1 MTRPRRQ
8 LLGSSLVRTTVKV
21 LAVGLAAG
29 LVYSL
34 LPEPPVSEQT
44 LADAQTELADRN
56 KVEALRLVNR
66 YLEVNPGSLDGIKV
80 QGRAHLVNGNLD
92 KAYECFTRVLDSE
105 PDSLEAHQLCVRAAT
120 RLAKLPDVETHLREI
135 LRLDPDNDR
144 AHEQLFDILRLE
156 GRIEEVGPHFMAALK
171 NERVRVAELLAM
183 AAPEFHNINGQDYR
197 LIDACKAA
205 DPDDALPLLGIAR
218 QNLLAGNVA
227 EAIPILKNVSEKY
240 PYVLIANGWLG
251 QALLLKGDVAALE
264 EWNSQLPETWDQNS
278 TIWLVHGE
286 IAAKTG
292 NPKQA
297 ARCYWE
303 GLKRNAMDRI
313 CAFRLGNLLAKDQ
326 QYQSEAVQV
335 LKYASDL
342 ASLIDAA
349 NEAGPDSPE
358 KLRVVVQEL
367 ERLGRVW
374 EAAGWAS
381 LSRQLPEAKWAT
393 VEWKRLS
400 TDVLPGSPFI
410 RPEANVANTIDLSDW
425 PLPDDQSISK
435 LNHSAAAETEFD
447 LRFVNQAAAKGID
460 FKFEK
465 GLTQFAKM
473 FHFSGGGASVL
484 DLDLDGWPDVYLT
497 QGAPWPVTHAI
508 DSPRDQIFRN
518 VGGDRFE
525 NISGES
531 ILGDTGYSQGAAI
544 GDFDNDGFPDIF
556 VGNVGANT
564 LYHNNGD
571 GTFTQVALDPQ
582 LASDQ
587 WTISAMIADLSGD
600 GCPDIYAANY
610 LGGDDLHSRVCRNGG
625 RSIQCG
631 PDAFPAAPDR
641 FLMGN
646 GDGSFDDATESS
658 GLVGDEGKAMGI
670 VAFRTLESDALSVLV
685 SNDMT
690 PNHLYSGNAG
700 LFREQGLVSGIA
712 LGADGRRQ
720 SCMGIAAGDVDNDGR
735 VDFFVTN
742 YLKEANNLYMQ
753 LAPGVFDDTIESS
766 GMREAGYPHM
776 GWGAQFLDANLDGN
790 LDLIVANGHLENRGR
805 SRSTMP
811 TQVFQN
817 QGEGQFVLGDAES
830 DAGYFSKKYF
840 GRAIARFDWNRDG
853 LPDAVITHRNAPV
866 GLLTN
871 TTDNR
876 GDSVRIKLIGVQSS
890 RDAVGAVAVLE
901 TNSRKIVRQII
912 AGDGF
917 QASNQKQIVFGL
929 GLDEVIK
936 SLHIAWPSG
945 QSTTLE
951 TIDRNVDHVLVEGTS
966 RAWESVR

>member
-8 LLGSSLVRTTVKV
+8 LLGSSLVRTTVRV
-21 LAVGLAAG
+21 LAVGLAAV
-29 LVYSL
+29 LIYSL
-34 LPEPPVSEQT
+34 LPEAPVSEQT
-44 LADAQTELADRN
+44 LVDAKAELADRN

-66 YLEVNPGSLDGIKV
+66 YLEVNPDSVDGIKV
-80 QGRAHLVNGNLD
+80 QGKAHLANRNID
-92 KAYECFTRVLDSE
+92 EAYDCFARVLESE
-105 PDSLEAHQLCVRAAT
+105 PDSLEAHQLCVQAAT
-120 RLAKLPDVETHLREI
+120 RLAKLSDVEMHLYEI
-135 LRLDPDNDR
+135 LRLDPDNDQ

-171 NERVRVAELLAM
+171 NERVRVADLLAI

-205 DPDDALPLLGIAR
+205 APDDALPLLGIAR
-218 QNLLAGNVA
+218 QNLVSGNVA
-227 EAIPILKNVSEKY
+227 EALPVLKSVCKKY
-240 PYVLIANGWLG
+240 PSVLIANGWLG
-251 QALLLKGDVAALE
+251 QALLLKGDVVALQ
-264 EWNSQLPETWDQNS
+264 EWDQQLPETWGLNS
-278 TIWLVHGE
+278 TIWLVQGE
-286 IAAKTG
+286 IAAKVG
-292 NPKQA
+292 KPKQA

-313 CAFRLGNLLAKDQ
+313 CAFRLGNLLAKDE
-326 QYQSEAVQV
+326 QYKSEAGRV

-342 ASLIDAA
+342 ASLIDTA
-349 NEAGPDSPE
+349 NEAGPESPQ
-358 KLRVVVQEL
+358 KLRVVVHEL

-381 LSRQLPEAKWAT
+381 LSRQLPEATWAPQ
-393 VEWKRLS
+393 EWKRLS
-400 TDVLPGSPFI
+400 TEVLPGAPFI
-410 RPEANVANTIDLSDW
+410 CPEANIAHSIDLSDW
-425 PLPDDQSISK
+425 PLPDDESISD
-435 LNHSAAAETEFD
+435 LTQSAASGVEFS
-447 LRFVNQAAAKGID
+447 LQFVNQAADKGID
-460 FKFEK
+460 FRFEK
-465 GLTQFAKM
+465 GLTEQPKV

-484 DLDLDGWPDVYLT
+484 DVDLDGWPDLYFT
-497 QGAPWPVTHAI
+497 QGTTWPVTHAA

-518 VGGDRFE
+518 VGGDRFQ
-525 NISGES
+525 NISDKS

-544 GDFDNDGFPDIF
+544 GDLDNDGFPDIF
-556 VGNVGANT
+556 VGNIGANT

-571 GTFTQVALDPQ
+571 GTFTQMELDPQ

-610 LGGDDLHSRVCRNGG
+610 LMGDDLHDRICLNGA
-625 RSIQCG
+625 RPIQCG
-631 PDAFPAAPDR
+631 PDLFPAAPDR
-641 FLMGN
+641 FLKSN
-646 GDGSFDDATESS
+646 GDGSFHDASGSS
-658 GLVGDEGKAMGI
+658 GLVADEGKAMGV
-670 VAFRTLESDALSVLV
+670 VAFRTRESGEVSVLV

-700 LFREQGLVSGIA
+700 RFREQGLVSGIA
-712 LGADGRRQ
+712 LGAEGRRQ

-753 LAPGVFDDTIESS
+753 LTAAAFDDTIDSS
-766 GMREAGYPHM
+766 GMREAGYSHM

-790 LDLIVANGHLENRGR
+790 LDLMVANGHLEYRGR
-805 SRSTMP
+805 SRSKMP

-817 QGEGQFVLGDAES
+817 LGEGRFVPGEEES
-830 DAGYFSKKYF
+830 AAGYFAKKYY

-853 LPDAVITHRNAPV
+853 LPDAIITHRNAPV

-871 TTDNR
+871 TTVHH
-876 GDSVRIKLIGVQSS
+876 GDSVRITLIGVQSS

-901 TNSRKIVRQII
+901 TDSRTIVRQIL

-929 GLDEVIK
+929 RPDEAIK
-936 SLHIAWPSG
+936 SLHVDWPSG

-951 TIDRNVDHVLVEGTS
+951 TIDRNVDHVLVEGTA
-966 RAWESVR
+966 RALPSVR